1 MTTHNQKTANKG
13 AGFWV
18 WALCLFAFG
27 SIPVAALLLWGPW
40 IAAALVVGAYAA
52 WRGIPWLIERGGAWA
67 TVAFVAYQIVGFA
80 ACAALI
86 VFAAGKLLK

>member
-1 MTTHNQKTANKG
+1 MTTHNQETANKRDD
-13 AGFWV
+13 FWA
-18 WALCLFAFG
+18 WALCLPAFG
-27 SIPVAALLLWGPW
+27 YLAVAALAAVGPW
-40 IAAALVVGAYAA
+40 IVAAMVVGAYVA
-52 WRGIPWLIERGGAWA
+52 WRGLPWLIARGGGWS